1 MRGRGALG
9 HGNRILNFLLQN
21 VGSCESL
28 PTLREKTMVRS
39 P

>member
-1 MRGRGALG
+1 MRACVALG
-9 HGNRILNFLLQN
+9 QGNRILNFLLQN
-21 VGSCESL
+21 VGSYESL